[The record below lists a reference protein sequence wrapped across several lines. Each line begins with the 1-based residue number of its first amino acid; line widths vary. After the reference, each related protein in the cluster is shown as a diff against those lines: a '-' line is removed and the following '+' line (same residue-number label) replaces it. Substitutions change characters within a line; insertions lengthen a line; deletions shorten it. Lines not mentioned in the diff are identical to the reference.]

1 MAMSN
6 IELSQVFLWE
16 LRKAMAAGKKKALAA
31 SKANTMST
39 STFERQSGESVSIR
53 VSPQAKGKLMSSQ
66 A

>member
-6 IELSQVFLWE
+6 IVLSLVFLWE

-31 SKANTMST
+31 SKANTMSAL
-39 STFERQSGESVSIR
+39 TFECQSGESASIR
-53 VSPQAKGKLMSSQ
+53 VSPRAKGKLMSSQ